1 MRPNI
6 ERINYEMEKQGVTV
20 AQLAELAGVSRQWIY
35 DIKNGQESATL
46 TTLEALAKALKIQ
59 PKDLII

>member
-1 MRPNI
+1 MRPNV
-6 ERINYEMEKQGVTV
+6 ERINYEMEKQGLSV
-20 AQLAELAGVSRQWIY
+20 AQLAELARVSRQWIY

-46 TTLEALAKALKIQ
+46 ATLEALATALKVQ